1 MSASTEIAAAFET
14 GTTTPDKCK
23 IAIDDQAPFDTSA
36 TYWRE
41 YLKVCKMV
49 GHRPEGLTLKSLVS
63 QVSADDVTPD
73 GSDPRY
79 QRIRRFVCEN
89 PEFFEY
95 DNSAAA
101 AMVRPQLSLVSLIL
115 GGIIQNPRESGC
127 TDGLDSDEDLQ
138 SEFTPGREWSEDLLR
153 TVRPRWQED
162 SESINW
168 NWGINE
174 KSQLTRAFEN
184 YIKRINRLSIILEAQ
199 DKDQSGPEYLSLDY
213 KTRFNDGGRVN
224 KQFAIFNRAL
234 EGAAEDHE
242 TAVYL
247 TLTTQPSQFN
257 NLYEAIASMSKNWN
271 RLMSWLS
278 TDSRLGYRPEYVKVL
293 EFQDSGNPHF
303 HAILFLEQPNDGSMP
318 WLVSKSDLDD
328 YWSKWQGGYINDMQ
342 ALVHETDLHEG
353 YGADEGWVKW
363 DKDGD
368 HGGLLDK
375 SRQASDE
382 DGYQTAGQYLGKY
395 LSATFGAIKQLGDG
409 ENETFTVTQEPD
421 EQGRYSDKCD
431 PWKIAMYWAS
441 RRKIK
446 TISRSLRQEIEIED
460 DSAEDELRDLL
471 EARRYEVIGA
481 FTHDKIPMHIR
492 RKLRT
497 VADAIG
503 KTEGDE
509 KINPRSNRRDHA
521 LDPPPDKLEDELV
534 GNLC

>member
-14 GTTTPDKCK
+14 DGPDNECK
-23 IAIDDQAPFDTSA
+23 IEVDRKAPFTTSA

-49 GHRPEGLTLKSLVS
+49 GHRPEGLTLKRLVGE
-63 QVSADDVTPD
+63 VAGTEITPD

-79 QRIRRFVCEN
+79 QRIRRFVSEN

-95 DNSAAA
+95 DQSAAVT
-101 AMVRPQLSLVSLIL
+101 MVRPQLPLISLIL
-115 GGIIQNPRESGC
+115 GGIIQNPGEKGY
-127 TDGLDSDEDLQ
+127 TA
-138 SEFTPGREWSEDLLR
+138 GRDWAEDLLR

-162 SESINW
+162 QEAINW
-168 NWGINE
+168 DWGDKE
-174 KSQLTRAFEN
+174 KWHLRTAFED
-184 YIKRINRLSIILEAQ
+184 YVKRINKLRIILEAEHKEQ
-199 DKDQSGPEYLSLDY
+199 AGPEYLSIDY

-234 EGAAEDHE
+234 EGAADDHE
-242 TAVYL
+242 TAVYI
-247 TLTTQPSQFN
+247 TLTTKPSKFD
-257 NLYEAIASMSKNWN
+257 NLMDAIASMSKNWN

-303 HAILFLEQPNDGSMP
+303 HAILFLEQENDGSMP
-318 WLVSKSDLDD
+318 WLVKKSELDD

-342 ALVHETDLHEG
+342 PLVYETDLHDG
-353 YGADEGWVKW
+353 YETNEGWVKW
-363 DKDGD
+363 DRDGD

-395 LSATFGAIKQLGDG
+395 LSATFGAIKQLGDSS
-409 ENETFTVTQEPD
+409 NETFTVDQEPD

-446 TISRSLRQEIEIED
+446 TISRSLRQEIEIEED
-460 DSAEDELRDLL
+460 DSESELRDLL
-471 EARRYEVIGA
+471 EARRYEIVGA
-481 FTHDKIPMHIR
+481 FTLDKIPAHIR
-492 RKLRT
+492 RELRT
-497 VADAIG
+497 VEDALG
-503 KTEGDE
+503 KTEGEE

-521 LDPPPDKLEDELV
+521 LEPPPDKLEDELV